1 MPIIPKPTPQ
11 DAIDILKNADRLL
24 GHPDNWTKGV
34 SARFRN
40 GTQCAPANANAAAW
54 CAVGAV
60 ENAYYYHPAKITH
73 QLDTMA
79 GHHPTPAT
87 YYANQ
92 LLLAALPSPHQH
104 ISIAQYNDAPSTT
117 YGDIRALFYRA
128 IIAGGATPDP
138 QARIAAAHHPY
149 AVVARHNLR
158 KASEEMEIASQSI
171 QILLTDPPEL
181 APEFQDEANRCAADL
196 LAAADKAH
204 RLAELLTT
212 GDQQESADYAIDT
225 DNLAEVVAH
234 DQDARIP

>member
-1 MPIIPKPTPQ
+1 MPAIPTPPPPQ
-11 DAIDILKNADRLL
+11 AAIDILMNADRLL
-24 GHPDNWTKGV
+24 FCPDNWTKGV

-40 GTQCAPANANAAAW
+40 GTQCAPQNVHAAAW

-60 ENAYYYHPAKITH
+60 ENAYHYHHSKITH

-79 GHHPTPAT
+79 GFQPTPAT
-87 YYANQ
+87 YYATQ
-92 LLLAALPSPHQH
+92 LLLAALPSPHQYL
-104 ISIAQYNDAPSTT
+104 SIAEYNDDPTTT

-128 IIAGGATPDP
+128 IIAGGAAPDP

-149 AVVARHNLR
+149 AVVARYNLR

-181 APEFQDEANRCAADL
+181 APELQDEFNRCAADL

-204 RLAELLTT
+204 RLAELLENRT
-212 GDQQESADYAIDT
+212 
-225 DNLAEVVAH
+225 
-234 DQDARIP
+234 